1 MKTASTLLTLLLVWT
16 LVTVGQPID
25 KSDSLKIMSSVET
38 VFQTLKTADYN
49 SFETISTNK
58 IYCSPCYMSPDF
70 SATPYTLDRKNFF
83 DNYLKDI
90 IQSDYFIRATQ
101 SHDIIL
107 TNDPDY
113 PYYRADIIVLFTVY
127 KQDELASGHEGG
139 QFGLYLK
146 KDNNTYK
153 FSGLETLP

>member
-1 MKTASTLLTLLLVWT
+1 MKTASTILTLLLIWT

-25 KSDSLKIMSSVET
+25 KSDSLKIMVT
-38 VFQTLKTADYN
+38 VDTIFQVLKTAD
-49 SFETISTNK
+49 FGTFDK
-58 IYCSPCYMSPDF
+58 IATKTVYCSPCFARPDRNHPYM
-70 SATPYTLDRKNFF
+70 LDSKDFF
-83 DNYLKDI
+83 DNHLTAIK
-90 IQSDYFIRATQ
+90 QADYFIRATK

-107 TNDPDY
+107 ENTSSDIYN
-113 PYYRADIIVLFTVY
+113 RSDIIVLFTIY
-127 KQDELASGHEGG
+127 KRDELAPGHEGG